1 MWWVVPAVIAG
12 VKFMGSVK
20 ERQDKEHWADVRAG
34 LMEDTAQENL
44 SNAYTALAGKRSL
57 GQQDIFAGMG
67 ERIAKNS
74 EFASKSYGDAAQ
86 VIASGAGSGAEIN
99 AFSTPAMI
107 ASNVIN
113 DADMAIKSNTTLMK
127 VESQRQLSELKFM
140 TRCITETLR
149 LWSAI
154 SSGTH
159 RVLSEDDE
167 ITGLNNTKITLKK
180 GTYIQIYNW
189 LKHRSNKLWGP
200 DSLLFNPDRDFK
212 DNEIWKEKG
221 FAYYNPSSDRFS
233 PFTYAPRDCIGK
245 NFAQMEMRLILL
257 H

>member
-1 MWWVVPAVIAG
+1 MWWVIPAMIAG

-127 VESQRQLSELKFM
+127 VESQRQLTELKFADAM
-140 TRCITETLR
+140 GQKGARAAYRKMMAEARYTRQ
-149 LWSAI
+149 
-154 SSGTH
+154 SGE
-159 RVLSEDDE
+159 S
-167 ITGLNNTKITLKK
+167 
-180 GTYIQIYNW
+180 
-189 LKHRSNKLWGP
+189 
-200 DSLLFNPDRDFK
+200 
-212 DNEIWKEKG
+212 
-221 FAYYNPSSDRFS
+221 S
-233 PFTYAPRDCIGK
+233 PFDYFTDAAGAAGDAYSFSK
-245 NFAQMEMRLILL
+245 YS
-257 H
+257 